1 MISVPLVEAVLLVL
15 LGGVFGWLLGRL
27 PDRFVYAVMA
37 AAVLLGIVVL
47 TKGV

>member
-15 LGGVFGWLLGRL
+15 LGGVFGWLPGRL

-47 TKGV
+47 TRGA